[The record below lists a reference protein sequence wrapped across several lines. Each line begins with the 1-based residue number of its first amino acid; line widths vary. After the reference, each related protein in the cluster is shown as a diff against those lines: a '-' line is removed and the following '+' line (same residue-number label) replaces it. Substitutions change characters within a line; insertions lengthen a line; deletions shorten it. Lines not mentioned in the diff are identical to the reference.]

1 MKNISQ
7 ILCIIIVLLS
17 ILTGC
22 QFIDYVSQDA
32 EWNLDTP
39 KTEIYKGNKTKAGTI
54 EADSIDIV
62 SEDKIV
68 YSKRPSGLKK
78 YNNNSEY
85 YCYNMKTNESELL
98 GTINNVYGS
107 LDYQSLYYN
116 DHLYK
121 LITLGDPIN
130 DTKDEYAVFDIDLEN
145 KEINKIHSTKE
156 GHIYDTL
163 SIVNG
168 KLLISHLNGVE
179 SCSVV
184 EYNIETGEERTVI
197 TSDCKTGNVIRITCS
212 DNEHVYV
219 LRVLYSEDRTD
230 NKLFLDTYDLDYK
243 LLNSVDLKG
252 IFDPEEQLEFDQTDQ
267 IVCNFLVSNG
277 YMLYNNRSTARFL
290 GKIENGSVKSIIRDS
305 SGLVDSAYNVYKD
318 DRYFMLAK
326 LGFNESA
333 DKLVLFDTE
342 SGSLKICEPDI
353 SEENYYLCSVH
364 KTSDGLI
371 MFNMLPDNEPELEG
385 LPIKW
390 YIFNESDLDFKDI
403 DAQDIEAEL
412 Q

>member
-1 MKNISQ
+1 MKRFLIA
-7 ILCIIIVLLS
+7 LCIAV
-17 ILTGC
+17 ILFSLTSC
-22 QFIDYVSQDA
+22 QFAYYVA
-32 EWNLDTP
+32 EDIEWGLDNT
-39 KTEIYKGNKTKAGTI
+39 KTEIYNESKTEIGQ
-54 EADSIDIV
+54 IDINSFEAV
-62 SEDKIV
+62 LSDKIV
-68 YSKRPSGLKK
+68 YYKRPGGLAK
-78 YNNNSEY
+78 YSSTFDYYCFDLKTQESEY
-85 YCYNMKTNESELL
+85 L
-98 GTINNVYGS
+98 GTIENVYGS
-107 LDYQSLYYN
+107 LAYQELCYN
-116 DHLYK
+116 EHVYILK
-121 LITLGDPIN
+121 ALGEPS
-130 DTKDEYAVFDIDLEN
+130 KDEIYEYAVFDIDLEN

-197 TSDCKTGNVIRITCS
+197 TSDCKTRNVIRTTCS

-219 LRVLYSEDRTD
+219 LRVLYSEDRTN

-243 LLNSVDLKG
+243 LLSSVDLKD
-252 IFDPEEQLEFDQTDQ
+252 IFDPEDQLEFDQTDQ
-267 IVCNFLVSNG
+267 IVCNFLISNG
-277 YMLYNNRSTARFL
+277 YMLYDNRSTARFL
-290 GKIENGSVKSIIRDS
+290 GKIENGSVKSIIRDP

-342 SGSLKICEPDI
+342 SGSLRICEPDI

-403 DAQDIEAEL
+403 DAQDLEAEL